1 MENAQSKS
9 TRTPVRPRGKP
20 LAALPAYG
28 VSDNVL
34 SFQHGLCA
42 RERATVDRALR
53 IVGGALR
60 QREALSSAWLVKQYV
75 RLHLGAEHVEK
86 FAVLHLDVQNRAI
99 AFDIMFTGTLS
110 QTSVYPREVVC
121 AALAH
126 KSSAV
131 ILAHNHPS
139 GNVQPSTADKLLT
152 NALRAAL
159 ALVDVRILDHV
170 IVSRCDELSM
180 AELGLV

>member
-9 TRTPVRPRGKP
+9 TRTLVRPRGKP

-60 QREALSSAWLVKQYV
+60 QREALSCASLVKQYV
-75 RLHLGAEHVEK
+75 RLHLGAEQVEK
-86 FAVLHLDVQNRAI
+86 FAVLHLDTQNRAI
-99 AFDIMFTGTLS
+99 AFDIMFTGTIS

-126 KSSAV
+126 RSSAV

-139 GNVQPSTADKLLT
+139 GNVMPSAADKSLT
-152 NALRAAL
+152 NTLREALS
-159 ALVDVRILDHV
+159 LVDVRILDHV
-170 IVSRCDELSM
+170 IVSHCDVLSM
-180 AELGLV
+180 AERGML